1 MARRQNLNMLEE
13 NTLDEHEVSGGV
25 TERHHHHHVLSALD
39 NSSLS
44 GFHLKAMITA
54 GMGFFTDA
62 YDLFIIGVVL
72 AILKPLWHLN
82 ALEVSLLGSTSLIAA
97 ALGSLLFGHLADR
110 IGRHAIFSYT
120 LVVLALGAI
129 ASAFSPNVIWLIVF
143 RFILGMGIGGDYP
156 LCATLMSEYANR
168 RDRGKMVTMV

>member
-13 NTLDEHEVSGGV
+13 KTLDEHEVSGGV
-25 TERHHHHHVLSALD
+25 AERHHHHHVLAALD

-44 GFHLKAMITA
+44 GFHFKAMITS

-72 AILKPLWHLN
+72 AILKPLWHLS
-82 ALEVSLLGSTSLIAA
+82 ALEISLLGSTSLIAA
-97 ALGSLLFGHLADR
+97 AVGSLLFGRLADR
-110 IGRHAIFSYT
+110 VGRHAIFSYT

-143 RFILGMGIGGDYP
+143 RFILGMGIG
-156 LCATLMSEYANR
+156 
-168 RDRGKMVTMV
+168 